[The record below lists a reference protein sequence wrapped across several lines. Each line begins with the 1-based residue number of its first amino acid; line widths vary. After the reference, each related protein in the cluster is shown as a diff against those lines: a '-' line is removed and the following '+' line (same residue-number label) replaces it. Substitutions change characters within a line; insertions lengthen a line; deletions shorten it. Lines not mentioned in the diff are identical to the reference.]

1 MTDQELSR
9 ALRVLRRTVMIL
21 ETELRHGRLDD
32 ALITDVDAQMER
44 GIASEPRCAT
54 LVANVD
60 ILRESTLTP
69 RAELLGDT
77 VRACEKLRD
86 AIDEVVGSL

>member
-1 MTDQELSR
+1 
-9 ALRVLRRTVMIL
+9 
-21 ETELRHGRLDD
+21 LDD

-60 ILRESTLTP
+60 TLRESTLTP

>member
-1 MTDQELSR
+1 MSDQELSR
-9 ALRVLRRTVMIL
+9 ALRALRRTVMIL

-44 GIASEPRCAT
+44 GIASEPRCAA

-60 ILRESTLTP
+60 TLRESTLTP

-86 AIDEVVGSL
+86 AIEEVVGSL